1 MRLHAAGRWL
11 SRLLLLAAALAGS
24 GCALLGGLGGPQTQ
38 RSAASAGTTAV
49 QEVASGPPAL
59 EVEIDAPADLKPLL
73 ERHLDLAR
81 LATVARGESLGDS
94 ELSRLID
101 AAPRQALELLQT
113 EGYFEPKVQ
122 VQRQNTPSPGAPER
136 LRVQIQPG
144 LRTLVSQVDL
154 TLAEPTT
161 QTVPPSSPQAQQM
174 LQGLRQ
180 FWPMKVGTPF
190 RNPAWSDA
198 KSATLARMRAS
209 GHLAATWQLTDA
221 DIDPAERQARL
232 HLILD
237 LGPLFLSGELQ
248 VEGLRLHDRLTVE
261 HLANFAP
268 GTPLTESLLLD
279 FQDRL
284 QKSGLF
290 ERASVAVEAS
300 SDQAAAAPVSVQVE
314 ETPRQQLVL
323 GVGISANTGPRATV
337 EHIDRRLLGRAVTSR
352 NKAEWGRDRQAWDG
366 EVSTHPGPQLYRW
379 LAGGTI
385 ERLKTNTD
393 VVLSQKLRAGRSQ
406 DAPRIE
412 RFQFVEVDRSA
423 RTTATERSS
432 SVAVSANQHW
442 AWRDVDNP
450 VLPTQGLTASIQ
462 LGAGQAR
469 DSTGLD
475 GAFGRLWARGT
486 VYRPLGAGWYAQARL
501 EAGQIFTPAG
511 LDVPDTLR
519 FRAGGDD
526 SVRGYAYR
534 SLGPSSGGTVDSGKS
549 VLTASLEVARPLSEH
564 LPQFWGAMFIDA
576 GQAANSFS
584 ELRPVVGSGIGLR
597 WRSPVGPLRLD
608 LAYGEAVRKARL
620 HFSVGIS
627 F

>member
-1 MRLHAAGRWL
+1 MMRRAAGRWL
-11 SRLLLLAAALAGS
+11 SRLLLLAATLTGS
-24 GCALLGGLGGPQTQ
+24 GCAFFGGLSGTEAQ
-38 RSAASAGTTAV
+38 RAASSAGAAAAK
-49 QEVASGPPAL
+49 EVTSGPPAL
-59 EVEIDAPADLKPLL
+59 EVDIEAPADLKPLL

-81 LATVARGESLGDS
+81 LATLARGEQLSDS

-113 EGYFEPKVQ
+113 EGYFEPQVQ
-122 VQRQNTPSPGAPER
+122 VQRLPTLGRGVPVR
-136 LRVQIQPG
+136 LRVQVKPG
-144 LRTLVSQVDL
+144 LRTLVTQVEL
-154 TLAEPTT
+154 KLAEPTT
-161 QTVPPSSPQAQQM
+161 GALPPSTPTTPQM
-174 LQGLRQ
+174 LQGLTQ
-180 FWPMKVGTPF
+180 FWPMRVGTPF
-190 RNPAWSDA
+190 RNPAWADA

-209 GHLAATWQLTDA
+209 GHLSAAWQSTEA
-221 DIDPAERQARL
+221 DIDPAQRQARL
-232 HLILD
+232 ALTLD
-237 LGPLFLSGELQ
+237 PGPLFLSGALQ
-248 VEGLRLHDRLTVE
+248 VEGLRLHDRITVE
-261 HLANFAP
+261 HLANFGP

-300 SDQAAAAPVSVQVE
+300 SEQAGAAPVSVQVE
-314 ETPRQQLVL
+314 ETQRQQLVL
-323 GVGISANTGPRATV
+323 GVGISANTGPRASV
-337 EHIDRRLLGRAVTSR
+337 EHIDRRLLGRAITSR
-352 NKAEWGRDRQAWDG
+352 NKAEWGRDRQVWDG

-385 ERLKTNTD
+385 ERLKTDTD
-393 VVLSQKLRAGRSQ
+393 VVLTQRVRAGRSQ
-406 DAPRIE
+406 DSPRIE
-412 RFQFVEVDRSA
+412 RFQFLEVDRSA
-423 RTTATERSS
+423 RTTASQKDS
-432 SVAVSANQHW
+432 AVAVSANQHW
-442 AWRDVDNP
+442 AWRDLDNP
-450 VLPTQGLTASIQ
+450 VLPTQGLTATFQ
-462 LGAGQAR
+462 LGGGQAR
-469 DSTGLD
+469 DSSGLD
-475 GAFGRLWARGT
+475 GAFGRLWARAT

-501 EAGQIFTPAG
+501 EAGQVFTPAG

-534 SLGPSSGGTVDSGKS
+534 TLGPSNGGTVDSGKS
-549 VLTASLEVARPLSEH
+549 VLTASVELARPLSEH
-564 LPQFWGAMFIDA
+564 LPQFWGAVFVDA

-584 ELRPVVGSGIGLR
+584 DLRPVVGSGIGLR